1 MVEAS
6 PHVVMTLITTTK
18 IDGVLQ
24 RMGVVFGVLEI
35 SLCVHVERKI
45 VVRTIHIL
53 YSHPYMKSLHKSNK
67 MPADMAPT
75 SLISGTFQTAST

>member
-45 VVRTIHIL
+45 VVRTIHI
-53 YSHPYMKSLHKSNK
+53 PQ
-67 MPADMAPT
+67 
-75 SLISGTFQTAST
+75 TFIMLASKTQLLFAYFTVIPI